1 MAAAPSFFGASAESG
16 TCASAPRRS
25 PSRRCPEPLGGSSL
39 RSRIGCLAAPNLWSR
54 CGGAVGPSVRGRLRT
69 FRSPASAAFR
79 SAVGRA
85 RVPLL
90 GGRWVPSRL
99 TAAELSGERRSV
111 AEF

>member
-1 MAAAPSFFGASAESG
+1 MAAAPSFPGASAESG

-79 SAVGRA
+79 AVGRA

-90 GGRWVPSRL
+90 GGRWVSSRL
-99 TAAELSGERRSV
+99 SAAELSGERRSV